1 MTKTA
6 LASKP
11 AQPPPTAASPVV
23 TMHDVT
29 VKSLRDQRTVVA
41 EHVNWQVNAGEFWA
55 IAGLHRS
62 GKTDFILLAAGVMAH
77 AHGEHVFLGERM
89 PIFSEERL
97 PHRLKLGLVF
107 DGGHLFSHLT
117 IAENIALPL
126 QYHRNLP
133 AAEVEPALRELLEL
147 TDMTEFARSRPGVMG
162 RSWQQR
168 AALARTLALKPEVLL
183 LDSPLSGL
191 DQRQQNWWLA
201 FLHRLATG
209 HPYYNGKPITVVVT
223 TDNLWAWRG
232 RANRFA
238 LLTDGR
244 FEVIGQWAEV
254 QKSSNPLV
262 QELLSPAE
270 TTANIWPP

>member
-1 MTKTA
+1 MTETA
-6 LASKP
+6 HP
-11 AQPPPTAASPVV
+11 NETAAATNASTQPVI
-23 TMHDVT
+23 TMREVT

-41 EHVNWQVNAGEFWA
+41 GQVNWQVNAGEFWA

-62 GKTDFILLAAGVMAH
+62 GKTDFIMLAAGVMAH
-77 AHGEHVFLGERM
+77 AHGEHEFLGERM
-89 PIFSEERL
+89 PIFSEESL
-97 PHRLKLGLVF
+97 AHRLKLGLVF
-107 DGGHLFSHLT
+107 DGGHLFNHLT
-117 IAENIALPL
+117 VAQNIALPL

-133 AAEVEPALRELLEL
+133 AAEVEPALAELLEL
-147 TDMTEFARSRPGVMG
+147 TGMKEFARSRPCAMG

-201 FLHRLATG
+201 FLERLAKG

-238 LLTDGR
+238 LLADGR
-244 FEVIGQWAEV
+244 FDVIGRWADVE
-254 QKSSNPLV
+254 KSNNPLV
-262 QELLSPAE
+262 QELMSPAE
-270 TTANIWPP
+270 TTVNI

>member
-1 MTKTA
+1 MTEAINPNEQAAATP
-6 LASKP
+6 AS
-11 AQPPPTAASPVV
+11 AQPVIA
-23 TMHDVT
+23 MREVT
-29 VKSLRDQRTVVA
+29 VKSLRDQRTIVA
-41 EHVNWQVNAGEFWA
+41 EKVNWQVNAGEFWA

-62 GKTDFILLAAGVMAH
+62 GKTDFIMLAAGVMAH
-77 AHGEHVFLGERM
+77 AHGEHEFLGERM

-97 PHRLKLGLVF
+97 AHRLKLGLVF
-107 DGGHLFSHLT
+107 DGGHLLNHLT
-117 IAENIALPL
+117 VAQNIALPL
-126 QYHRNLP
+126 QYHSNLP
-133 AAEVEPALRELLEL
+133 AREVEPALAELLEL
-147 TDMTEFARSRPGVMG
+147 TGITEFARSRPGAMG

-201 FLHRLATG
+201 FLSQLAKG

-238 LLTDGR
+238 LLADGR
-244 FEVIGQWAEV
+244 FEVIGQWADV
-254 QKSSNPLV
+254 QKNNHPLV

-270 TTANIWPP
+270 TLANI